1 VVKVPRV
8 QLVQL
13 VLQECREFK
22 EQLARQEQLAFK
34 AFKARLEA
42 QAQLGFLEVKVPR
55 AVLGQQAFLGLMA
68 AQAQQVR
75 LA

>member
-1 VVKVPRV
+1 VVKVPQA
-8 QLVQL
+8 QLEL
-13 VLQECREFK
+13 
-22 EQLARQEQLAFK
+22 LAQMVRQAPLERLAS
-34 AFKARLEA
+34 KARLA
-42 QAQLGFLEVKVPR
+42 VLGQQARLEPLVFLEVKDQR